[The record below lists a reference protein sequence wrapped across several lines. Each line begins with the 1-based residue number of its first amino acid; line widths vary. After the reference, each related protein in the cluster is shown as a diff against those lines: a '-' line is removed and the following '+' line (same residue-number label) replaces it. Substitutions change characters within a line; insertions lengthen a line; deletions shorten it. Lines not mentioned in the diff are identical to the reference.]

1 MSRFIKR
8 LTVLGVCLALIMAWA
23 QSPGARVPTA
33 GISYPYELER
43 AIFRYTNEVR
53 QKNGFSPLTWDNSL
67 RDVARGHSADMLV
80 RNYFAHDTPEGRT
93 PHQRIVAAYRSPLS
107 MTGENIWMSKNRTPT
122 DFRQLARIIVDNWM
136 SSPGHRT
143 NLLNP
148 KFTDIGVGVATN
160 GSEIQVT
167 QAFIRPRQS
176 R

>member
-8 LTVLGVCLALIMAWA
+8 LLVLGVCLTLILAVA
-23 QSPGARVPTA
+23 PAPDARPPAA

-43 AIFRYTNEVR
+43 AIYQFTNEVR
-53 QKNGFSPLTWDNSL
+53 QKNHVPTLSWDNSL
-67 RDVARGHSADMLV
+67 RDVARGHSADMIV
-80 RNYFAHDTPEGRT
+80 RHYFSHETPDGGT
-93 PHQRIVAAYRSPLS
+93 FDQRIRAGYRVPFAAA
-107 MTGENIWMSKNRTPT
+107 GENIWMSKNRPPT
-122 DFRQLARIIVDNWM
+122 DFKQLARIVVDNWM

-167 QAFIRPRQS
+167 QAFVRHR
-176 R
+176 

>member
-1 MSRFIKR
+1 MSRLVKR
-8 LTVLGVCLALIMAWA
+8 LIILGACLAFMMAVA
-23 QSPGARVPTA
+23 RSMEARVPAA

-43 AIFRYTNEVR
+43 AIFRFTNEVR
-53 QKNGFSPLTWDNSL
+53 QKNGFAPLIWDNSL

-80 RNYFAHDTPEGRT
+80 RNYFAHETPEGRT
-93 PHQRIVAAYRSPLS
+93 PHERIVAAYRSPLS

-136 SSPGHRT
+136 SSPGHRS

-160 GSEIQVT
+160 GTEIQVT
-167 QAFIRPRQS
+167 QAFIRR